1 MGNRLSPL
9 EQKVLDQ
16 IGMIEPKIVAEHLM
30 ISESTVR
37 VVLYRIRKKYKD
49 ARGFINMIEN
59 KRKQYPGLNKYMR
72 TRERKKRPLEVRSE

>member
-1 MGNRLSPL
+1 MNKLSPI

-16 IGMIEPKIVAEHLM
+16 VGMIEPKIVADHLG

-49 ARGFINMIEN
+49 ARNFINMIEN

-72 TRERKKRPLEVRSE
+72 TRERKRKILEKDQA